1 MYAYIYFWERFER
14 YWNELMHFWGQC
26 WVTGLDWMDTP
37 WTVVTTRALAVL
49 KKKEIRRRKPLL
61 TSEQQNA
68 LSL

>member
-1 MYAYIYFWERFER
+1 MEGADALLRTVLGDW
-14 YWNELMHFWGQC
+14 
-26 WVTGLDWMDTP
+26 TGLDWMDIP
-37 WTVVTTRALAVL
+37 WTVVTTRALVVL